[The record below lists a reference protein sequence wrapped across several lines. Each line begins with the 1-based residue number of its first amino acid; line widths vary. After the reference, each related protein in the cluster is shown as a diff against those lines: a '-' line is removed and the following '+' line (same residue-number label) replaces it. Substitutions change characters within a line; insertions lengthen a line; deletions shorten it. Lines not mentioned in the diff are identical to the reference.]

1 MNCDL
6 IKKKKSCSIH
16 FDDLSVDDNT
26 LNYYCC
32 ERCVDLC
39 TSNLQSSFSYRCP
52 LPTKHSHSPSRLYFF
67 KQFILSQNCGSVS
80 CCRKLWTQVLV
91 ITLEGYKKNWGPNI
105 VCMFIVYI
113 DRGNA
118 IYFCTSMK

>member
-6 IKKKKSCSIH
+6 IKKKSCSIH

-39 TSNLQSSFSYRCP
+39 TSILQSSFSYRCP
-52 LPTKHSHSPSRLYFF
+52 PLPTNKTFSLTLPVL
-67 KQFILSQNCGSVS
+67 KKKIILSQNCGSVS
-80 CCRKLWTQVLV
+80 YCRKLWTQVLV
-91 ITLEGYKKNWGPNI
+91 IFGGIQKNWGPNI

>member
-6 IKKKKSCSIH
+6 IKKKSCSIH

-39 TSNLQSSFSYRCP
+39 SSILQSSFSYRCAFP
-52 LPTKHSHSPSRLYFF
+52 PPNKT
-67 KQFILSQNCGSVS
+67 ILTHPPGF
-80 CCRKLWTQVLV
+80 VL
-91 ITLEGYKKNWGPNI
+91 
-105 VCMFIVYI
+105 F
-113 DRGNA
+113 A
-118 IYFCTSMK
+118 IN

>member
-6 IKKKKSCSIH
+6 IRKKSCSIH

-39 TSNLQSSFSYRCP
+39 TSILQSSFFRPVRLP
-52 LPTKHSHSPSRLYFF
+52 LPPNKTFSL
-67 KQFILSQNCGSVS
+67 ILLVLFCLQLIYSVANLEE
-80 CCRKLWTQVLV
+80 KWTHILLV
-91 ITLEGYKKNWGPNI
+91 IFGGRRQQIWGPNI

>member
-6 IKKKKSCSIH
+6 IRKKSCSIH
-16 FDDLSVDDNT
+16 FDDLSVADNT

-39 TSNLQSSFSYRCP
+39 SSILQSSFFRP
-52 LPTKHSHSPSRLYFF
+52 VRLPPPNKTFSL
-67 KQFILSQNCGSVS
+67 ILPVLFCLQLIYE
-80 CCRKLWTQVLV
+80 RKVDTRFGDLWRETTTNL
-91 ITLEGYKKNWGPNI
+91 GPNI

>member
-52 LPTKHSHSPSRLYFF
+52 QNILIHPPGYIFF
-67 KQFILSQNCGSVS
+67 NNLF
-80 CCRKLWTQVLV
+80 CRKTVAVFLAVESCGHRFW
-91 ITLEGYKKNWGPNI
+91 
-105 VCMFIVYI
+105 
-113 DRGNA
+113 
-118 IYFCTSMK
+118 